1 MKIKEVK
8 GVMTMKRMVN
18 LDFAGSLID
27 LKVLAGDVQKV
38 REAQKK
44 LYSGTEDFTGWVKL
58 PFTYD
63 KEETKRI
70 LETAERIRT
79 QCEVFIV
86 IGIGG
91 SYLGARAAISALK
104 QREKEKSG
112 KPVPE
117 IYFAGQNLSGT
128 YHRELL
134 EKIKD
139 REICLCVIS
148 KSGTTTEPS
157 IAFSVLKDALYKK
170 YGKEEANKR
179 IYAITDAAKGTLREE
194 ADREG
199 YVTFTV
205 PDDIGGRYSVLTP
218 VGLLPIAVAGIDI
231 LDMLEGARVGAK
243 VWTAGPWEAVPENQ
257 EDMGSESD
265 ITQISSPGLLALTRV
280 SLLNRGKFIEV
291 FEYYEPQLQYFTEWL
306 KQLFGESEG
315 KDGTGIFPASLQFSA
330 DLHSMG
336 QFLQEGKQIFFETI
350 LNLVHPDKDLI
361 VPDDA
366 GELLA
371 GKSLNSVNRAAM
383 EGVMAAHAAVGVPMI
398 RIDIPELSPYYFGQ
412 MVYFFETSCALSGY
426 LLEVNPFD
434 QPGVES
440 YKKEMRRVLKGD
452 NNEAKR

>member
-1 MKIKEVK
+1 
-8 GVMTMKRMVN
+8 
-18 LDFAGSLID
+18 
-27 LKVLAGDVQKV
+27 
-38 REAQKK
+38 
-44 LYSGTEDFTGWVKL
+44 
-58 PFTYD
+58 
-63 KEETKRI
+63 
-70 LETAERIRT
+70 
-79 QCEVFIV
+79 
-86 IGIGG
+86 
-91 SYLGARAAISALK
+91 
-104 QREKEKSG
+104 
-112 KPVPE
+112 
-117 IYFAGQNLSGT
+117 
-128 YHRELL
+128 
-134 EKIKD
+134 
-139 REICLCVIS
+139 
-148 KSGTTTEPS
+148 
-157 IAFSVLKDALYKK
+157 
-170 YGKEEANKR
+170 
-179 IYAITDAAKGTLREE
+179 
-194 ADREG
+194 
-199 YVTFTV
+199 
-205 PDDIGGRYSVLTP
+205 
-218 VGLLPIAVAGIDI
+218 
-231 LDMLEGARVGAK
+231 
-243 VWTAGPWEAVPENQ
+243 
-257 EDMGSESD
+257 
-265 ITQISSPGLLALTRV
+265 
-280 SLLNRGKFIEV
+280 V

-371 GKSLNSVNRAAM
+371 GKSLNAVNRAAM